1 MKDLFGLNQRKILI
15 TGSSRVL
22 GWAMSRAMA
31 EAKATV
37 ILNGRDRDL
46 LEKRRKELEA
56 EGYQVDTEA
65 FDVAET
71 KNAIAGMQTIADH
84 QGGLNGL
91 VNNAAIQHRQPI
103 QDFELSDYDRLMGI
117 NLRGCFLLSREAA
130 RLMQKKGSGRIL
142 NIASVMGA
150 PGPENVSAYTTSKGG
165 IVGLTKALA
174 VELGPQGIRCNA
186 ISPGFFATEMN
197 TVLVED
203 PEFSAFVEG
212 RTPLQRWGQPPEIA
226 GAAVFLMSDASS
238 YVNGH
243 VLTIDGGLSAQ
254 V

>member
-1 MKDLFGLNQRKILI
+1 
-15 TGSSRVL
+15 
-22 GWAMSRAMA
+22 MA
-31 EAKATV
+31 
-37 ILNGRDRDL
+37 D
-46 LEKRRKELEA
+46 
-56 EGYQVDTEA
+56 
-65 FDVAET
+65 T
-71 KNAIAGMQTIADH
+71 KNLIEGIQTTADRH
-84 QGGLNGL
+84 GGLDGL

-130 RLMQKKGSGRIL
+130 RLMQKKGSGRII
-142 NIASVMGA
+142 NIASVMGPQA
-150 PGPENVSAYTTSKGG
+150 RKTVSAYTTSKGG

-197 TVLVED
+197 TVLVKD

-238 YVNGH
+238 YVNDH
-243 VLTIDGGLSAQ
+243 LLNVDGGLSAQ

>member
-1 MKDLFGLNQRKILI
+1 MKDLFTLNQRRILI
-15 TGSSRVL
+15 TGSSRGL
-22 GWAMSRAMA
+22 GWAMARTMA

-56 EGYQVDTEA
+56 QGYQIDTEA

-71 KNAIAGMQTIADH
+71 KNAITGMQAIADRH
-84 QGGLNGL
+84 GGLDGL

-130 RLMQKKGSGRIL
+130 RLMQKKGSGRII
-142 NIASVMGA
+142 NIASVMGRQA
-150 PGPENVSAYTTSKGG
+150 RKTVSVYTTSKGG

-203 PEFSAFVEG
+203 PKFSAFVEG
-212 RTPLQRWGQPPEIA
+212 RTPLERWGQPPEIA
-226 GAAVFLMSDASS
+226 GAAVFLMSEASS
-238 YVNGH
+238 FVNGH
-243 VLTIDGGLSAQ
+243 VLTVDVGLSAQ